1 GPGARHRDDGGKALV
16 HPVSCGGSG
25 RRRCASYPHSG
36 RGGAACGARVP
47 RVPAPGSPHGFPSSR
62 RPSAVTTTAGGLRI
76 RHANAD
82 DVPAY
87 ASFSRRL
94 VIETFAGKN
103 DPLEFAAY
111 LEGSFGEARQ
121 AAELADPGTTVLLGE
136 IEGEIAAFAYMRDG
150 VTPECVTGPNPMEI
164 ARFYVDG
171 RWHGRGL
178 ARTMMQAAAR
188 EAVRRG
194 A

>member
-1 GPGARHRDDGGKALV
+1 M
-16 HPVSCGGSG
+16 
-25 RRRCASYPHSG
+25 
-36 RGGAACGARVP
+36 
-47 RVPAPGSPHGFPSSR
+47 
-62 RPSAVTTTAGGLRI
+62 TTTAGGLRI

-194 A
+194 AETAWLGVWEHNPRAIAFYLKCGFIDVGSHVFMVGNDAQTDRLMSAPLDVVVERTGTSGA